1 MAKWTM
7 VLNKYCKDK
16 EVELKDIRKTYAFA
30 LYSSIVK
37 KTPVGNPDFDKDSG
51 RARGN
56 WQVTVGAPAEGEV
69 KDRRKTPKPISS
81 MPEPKGDESIFITN
95 NVPYITTLEYGGY
108 PTPVKKGS
116 RTRKEIKPPRYEIMS
131 EGGYSKQAPEG
142 MVGVTLANNKNIFDS
157 AVRAV
162 KGRSK

>member
-7 VLNKYCKDK
+7 DLNKYCKDK
-16 EVELKDIRKTYAFA
+16 EVEFKKVRKSYAFA

-37 KTPVGNPDFDKDSG
+37 KTPVDTG

-56 WQVTVGAPAEGEV
+56 WNISVGHDVTTESTDTKPQYKNVDDVPEV
-69 KDRRKTPKPISS
+69 
-81 MPEPKGDESIFITN
+81 KGDESIFISN
-95 NVPYITTLEYGGY
+95 NLPYITKLEYGGY
-108 PTPVKKGS
+108 PNPPKGGKGK
-116 RTRKEIKPPRYEIMS
+116 TVD
-131 EGGYSKQAPEG
+131 GYSKQAPEG

-162 KGRSK
+162 KGGK

>member
-7 VLNKYCKDK
+7 DLNKYCKDK
-16 EVELKDIRKTYAFA
+16 EVEIKDVRKTYAFA

-37 KTPVGNPDFDKDSG
+37 KTPVDTG

-56 WQVTVGAPAEGEV
+56 WNISVGHDVTTESTDTKPQYKNVDDVPEV
-69 KDRRKTPKPISS
+69 
-81 MPEPKGDESIFITN
+81 KGDETIFISN
-95 NVPYITTLEYGGY
+95 NLPYITKLEYGGY
-108 PTPVKKGS
+108 PNPPKGGKGK
-116 RTRKEIKPPRYEIMS
+116 TIN
-131 EGGYSKQAPEG
+131 GYSKQAPEG

>member
-7 VLNKYCKDK
+7 DLNKYCKDK
-16 EVELKDIRKTYAFA
+16 EVELKDVRKTYAFA

-37 KTPVGNPDFDKDSG
+37 KTPVDTG

-56 WQVTVGAPAEGEV
+56 WNITVGHDDTTASTRTKPQFKNVDEV
-69 KDRRKTPKPISS
+69 PKV
-81 MPEPKGDESIFITN
+81 EGDETIYISN
-95 NVPYITTLEYGGY
+95 NLPYITKLEYGGY
-108 PTPVKKGS
+108 PNPPKGGKGK
-116 RTRKEIKPPRYEIMS
+116 TIN
-131 EGGYSKQAPEG
+131 GYSKQAPEG

-162 KGRSK
+162 EGR